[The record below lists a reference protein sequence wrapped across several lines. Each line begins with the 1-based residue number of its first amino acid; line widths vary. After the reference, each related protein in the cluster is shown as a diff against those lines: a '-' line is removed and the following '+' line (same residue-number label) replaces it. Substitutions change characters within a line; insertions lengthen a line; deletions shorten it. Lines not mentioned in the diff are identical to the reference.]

1 MIHVFKNAEKVFKKK
16 TKSRFWK
23 TGAGKPEQENRSRKT
38 GAGKSST
45 EKSGTVRK
53 RQKKAGMRQKKAS
66 HKSEI
71 MRDFL

>member
-23 TGAGKPEQENRSRKT
+23 TGAGKP
-38 GAGKSST
+38 ST